1 MKLIRVTFSLFLFLL
16 LEYYSAAQQT
26 PLHPIS
32 YRVFSPSI
40 FNPAI
45 AGSKDFLALDLAA
58 AIQGEEL
65 SQFLSGNARI
75 ARKGPQYFGAPVSKR
90 YTNYGV
96 GAAIFND
103 AYGTSRNLGASV
115 AASYH
120 MPLDEKNLS
129 FLSVGIALKGIYNM
143 SDSVPEFN
151 APRKNSFIPN
161 IDAGIYFYGRHL
173 YAGISA
179 TNILGNMIDS
189 ADMAIYNIPVSRQ
202 YFFLAGYKL
211 VLSKPMNIVIEPSLI
226 VNLND
231 SLDFDKKETYNP
243 MLKLYMEAF
252 CIGAYLHDYNNL
264 TFFFQYK
271 FPQLY
276 IGALVDCPREVP
288 FYKRD
293 LTIEIAAG
301 INLGSTGTSSR
312 NRYQW

>member
-1 MKLIRVTFSLFLFLL
+1 MKLIRVTLLLIFLL
-16 LEYYSAAQQT
+16 ILEYNSAAQQA

-32 YRVFSPSI
+32 NRVFSPSV

-45 AGSKDFLALDLAA
+45 AGSKDFMALDLAA
-58 AIQGEEL
+58 TIQGEGL
-65 SQFLSGNARI
+65 SQLLSGNARI
-75 ARKGPQYFGAPVSKR
+75 ARKGPQYLGAPVAKR

-103 AYGTSRNLGASV
+103 TYGTSRNVGASV

-129 FLSVGIALKGIYNM
+129 FFSVGIALKGIYNM

-151 APRKNSFIPN
+151 APRKNSFIPG
-161 IDAGIYFYGRHL
+161 IDAGVYFYGRHL

-189 ADMAIYNIPVSRQ
+189 ADMATYNIPVSRQ

-252 CIGAYLHDYNNL
+252 CIGAYLHNHNNL

-276 IGALVDCPREVP
+276 IGALVDFPREVP

-301 INLGSTGTSSR
+301 INIGSTGTSSR

>member
-1 MKLIRVTFSLFLFLL
+1 MKLIRVTFFLVFFFILGY
-16 LEYYSAAQQT
+16 EAASQQT
-26 PLHPIS
+26 PLNPIS
-32 YRVFSPSI
+32 GRVFSPSI

-45 AGSKDFLALDLAA
+45 AGSKDFMAIDLMAT
-58 AIQGEEL
+58 IQGEGL
-65 SQFLSGNARI
+65 SQLLSGNARI
-75 ARKGPQYFGAPVSKR
+75 VKKGPQYLGAPVVKR
-90 YTNYGV
+90 YTNYGI
-96 GAAIFND
+96 GASIFND

-129 FLSVGIALKGIYNM
+129 FLSVGIGLKGIYNM

-151 APRKNSFIPN
+151 APRKNSFIPG
-161 IDAGIYFYGRHL
+161 IDAGVYFYGRHL

-202 YFFLAGYKL
+202 YFFIAGYKL

-231 SLDFDKKETYNP
+231 SLDFNKKETYNP

-276 IGALVDCPREVP
+276 IGTMVDFPREVP
-288 FYKRD
+288 FYKRN
-293 LTIEIAAG
+293 LTIEIAVG